1 MKRGVAGRLRRRV
14 WGGIVPIM
22 VLLAQT
28 AGWQVVD
35 AAPRQLRMECLGGG
49 AMMAEYVDR
58 RGSASATLTVR
69 FVRHTGS
76 GALLPGS
83 CRLHGRPMSGNA
95 PTVLVY
101 RAGGERIAR
110 LRISPTTEVT
120 GVAGPHLGRL
130 IESIQK
136 GLPFTVWVTDSG
148 RGWWEIRRV
157 AP

>member
-1 MKRGVAGRLRRRV
+1 
-14 WGGIVPIM
+14 
-22 VLLAQT
+22 
-28 AGWQVVD
+28 
-35 AAPRQLRMECLGGG
+35 
-49 AMMAEYVDR
+49 
-58 RGSASATLTVR
+58 
-69 FVRHTGS
+69 
-76 GALLPGS
+76 
-83 CRLHGRPMSGNA
+83 MSGNA